1 MDNKDIIF
9 ETDGEENEEEL
20 NIDLSKFNQAVIWGT
35 DWTTETMARQLEKGN
50 IDLNP
55 SFQRRDAWSEQEK
68 SRLIESLMLG
78 FPVPPIIL
86 AENKQKK
93 NSYLV
98 IDGKQRLLSIRRFYS
113 NVSEKEFK
121 AKNLKEKDAFKQL
134 KLKGLD
140 ILKDFNGKTYSQM
153 QVENT
158 EYINNLDN
166 QSIRTIVIKN
176 WPDEAFLYTV
186 FLRLNTGSKK
196 LSPQE
201 LRQALKPG
209 AFLNFLD
216 DETANSTAIKDMLN
230 NKGADPRMK
239 DIELALRFFAFKC
252 FPDKYKGNLKEFLDY
267 TCENLNGNWE
277 TKEYIIRD
285 LFAELEKS
293 IVFLKDLF
301 APDAAFSRYTDG
313 KCNGRFNRSIYEI
326 LTYYFSIKE
335 VRIAVEKKKEEF
347 VNKFVELNDDQEFVY
362 AVSNTTKDIN
372 RVVIRFAKVSKIL
385 EDLLK
390 NAEDNVNIPKFE
402 LIEGKIQVIKTEFF
416 YAMEKC
422 KQNTKMI

>member
-121 AKNLKEKDAFKQL
+121 EKNLKEKDAFKQL

-153 QVENT
+153 QVENA

-267 TCENLNGNWE
+267 TCENLNENWE
-277 TKEYIIRD
+277 AKEYIIRD

-347 VNKFVELNDDQEFVY
+347 VNKFVELNDNQEFVY

-372 RVVIRFAKVSKIL
+372 RVVIRFTKVSKIL

-390 NAEDNVNIPKFE
+390 DAEDNVSIPKFE
-402 LIEGKIQVIKTEFF
+402 LIEGKIQVIKTE
-416 YAMEKC
+416 
-422 KQNTKMI
+422 

>member
-86 AENKQKK
+86 AENRQKK

-121 AKNLKEKDAFKQL
+121 EKNLKEKDAFKQL

-153 QVENT
+153 QVENA

-277 TKEYIIRD
+277 AKEYIIRD

-347 VNKFVELNDDQEFVY
+347 VNKFVELNDNQEFVY

-372 RVVIRFAKVSKIL
+372 RVVIRFTKVSKIL

-390 NAEDNVNIPKFE
+390 DAEDNISIPKFE
-402 LIEGKIQVIKTEFF
+402 LIEGKLQVIKTE
-416 YAMEKC
+416 
-422 KQNTKMI
+422 

>member
-277 TKEYIIRD
+277 AKEYIIRD

-335 VRIAVEKKKEEF
+335 VRIAVEKKQEEF
-347 VNKFVELNDDQEFVY
+347 VNKFIELNDDQEFVY

-372 RVVIRFAKVSKIL
+372 RVVIRFTKLSKIL

-390 NAEDNVNIPKFE
+390 DAEDNVNIPKFE
-402 LIEGKIQVIKTEFF
+402 LIEGKIQVIKTE
-416 YAMEKC
+416 
-422 KQNTKMI
+422 

>member
-121 AKNLKEKDAFKQL
+121 EKNLKEKDAFKQL

-153 QVENT
+153 QVENA

-186 FLRLNTGSKK
+186 FFRLNTGSKK

-216 DETANSTAIKDMLN
+216 DGTANSTAIKDMLN

-277 TKEYIIRD
+277 AKEYIIRD

-347 VNKFVELNDDQEFVY
+347 VNKFVELNDNQEFVY

-372 RVVIRFAKVSKIL
+372 RVVIRFTKVSKIL

-390 NAEDNVNIPKFE
+390 DAEDNVSIPKFE
-402 LIEGKIQVIKTEFF
+402 LIEGKIQVIKTE
-416 YAMEKC
+416 
-422 KQNTKMI
+422 

>member
-35 DWTTETMARQLEKGN
+35 DWTTATMARQLEKGN

-402 LIEGKIQVIKTEFF
+402 LIEGKIQVIKTE
-416 YAMEKC
+416 
-422 KQNTKMI
+422 

>member
-9 ETDGEENEEEL
+9 ETDGEENEEEF

-121 AKNLKEKDAFKQL
+121 EKNLKETDAFKQL

-153 QVENT
+153 QVENA

-216 DETANSTAIKDMLN
+216 DGTANSTAIKDMLN

-277 TKEYIIRD
+277 AKEYIIRD

-347 VNKFVELNDDQEFVY
+347 VNKFVELNDNQEFVY

-372 RVVIRFAKVSKIL
+372 RVVIRFTKVSKIL

-390 NAEDNVNIPKFE
+390 DAEDNVSIPKFE
-402 LIEGKIQVIKTEFF
+402 LIEGKIQVIKTE
-416 YAMEKC
+416 
-422 KQNTKMI
+422 

>member
-9 ETDGEENEEEL
+9 ETDGEENEEELNEEEL

-402 LIEGKIQVIKTEFF
+402 LIEGKIQVIKTE
-416 YAMEKC
+416 
-422 KQNTKMI
+422 

>member
-153 QVENT
+153 QVENA

-216 DETANSTAIKDMLN
+216 DGTANSTAIKDMLN

-277 TKEYIIRD
+277 AKEYIIRD

-347 VNKFVELNDDQEFVY
+347 VNKFVELNDNQEFVY

-372 RVVIRFAKVSKIL
+372 RVVIRFTKVSKIL

-390 NAEDNVNIPKFE
+390 DAEDNVSIPKFE
-402 LIEGKIQVIKTEFF
+402 LIEGKIQVIKTE
-416 YAMEKC
+416 
-422 KQNTKMI
+422 

>member
-9 ETDGEENEEEL
+9 ETDGEENEEELNEEEL

-153 QVENT
+153 QVENA

-402 LIEGKIQVIKTEFF
+402 LIEGKIQVIKTE
-416 YAMEKC
+416 
-422 KQNTKMI
+422 

>member
-86 AENKQKK
+86 AENRQKK

-277 TKEYIIRD
+277 AKEYIIRD

-335 VRIAVEKKKEEF
+335 VRIAVEKKQEEF
-347 VNKFVELNDDQEFVY
+347 VNKFIELNDDQEFVY

-372 RVVIRFAKVSKIL
+372 RVVIRFTKVSKIL

-390 NAEDNVNIPKFE
+390 DAEDNVNIPKFE
-402 LIEGKIQVIKTEFF
+402 LIEGKIQVIKTE
-416 YAMEKC
+416 
-422 KQNTKMI
+422 

>member
-9 ETDGEENEEEL
+9 EIDGEENEEEL

-121 AKNLKEKDAFKQL
+121 EKNLKEKDAFKQL

-267 TCENLNGNWE
+267 TCETLNGNWE
-277 TKEYIIRD
+277 GKEYIIRD

-301 APDAAFSRYTDG
+301 APDAAFSRYMGG
-313 KCNGRFNRSIYEI
+313 KCNGRFNRSIYEV

-347 VNKFVELNDDQEFVY
+347 VNKFVELNDDPEFVY

-372 RVVIRFAKVSKIL
+372 RVVMRFAKVSKIL

-390 NAEDNVNIPKFE
+390 GVENNVRIPKFE
-402 LIEGKIQVIKTEFF
+402 LIEGKIQVIKTE
-416 YAMEKC
+416 
-422 KQNTKMI
+422 

>member
-20 NIDLSKFNQAVIWGT
+20 NIDLSKFNQAVIWGS

-402 LIEGKIQVIKTEFF
+402 LIEGKIQVIKTE
-416 YAMEKC
+416 
-422 KQNTKMI
+422 

>member
-153 QVENT
+153 QVEDT

-216 DETANSTAIKDMLN
+216 DETANSAAIKDMLN

-277 TKEYIIRD
+277 AKEYIIRD

-301 APDAAFSRYTDG
+301 APDAAFCRYTDG

-372 RVVIRFAKVSKIL
+372 RVVIRFTKVSKIL

-390 NAEDNVNIPKFE
+390 DAEDNVNIPKFE
-402 LIEGKIQVIKTEFF
+402 LIEGKIQVIKTE
-416 YAMEKC
+416 
-422 KQNTKMI
+422 

>member
-196 LSPQE
+196 LSPQA

-277 TKEYIIRD
+277 AKEYIIRD

-335 VRIAVEKKKEEF
+335 VRIAVEKKQEEF
-347 VNKFVELNDDQEFVY
+347 VNKFIELNDDQEFVY

-372 RVVIRFAKVSKIL
+372 RVVIRFTKVSKIL
-385 EDLLK
+385 KDLLK
-390 NAEDNVNIPKFE
+390 DAENNVNIPKFE
-402 LIEGKIQVIKTEFF
+402 LIEGKIQVIKTE
-416 YAMEKC
+416 
-422 KQNTKMI
+422 

>member
-121 AKNLKEKDAFKQL
+121 EKNLKEKDAFKQL

-153 QVENT
+153 QVENA

-277 TKEYIIRD
+277 AKEYIIRD

-313 KCNGRFNRSIYEI
+313 KSNGRFNRSIYEI

-347 VNKFVELNDDQEFVY
+347 VNKFVELNDNQEFVY

-372 RVVIRFAKVSKIL
+372 RVVIRFTKVSKIL

-390 NAEDNVNIPKFE
+390 DAEDNVSIPKFE
-402 LIEGKIQVIKTEFF
+402 LIEGKIQVIKTE
-416 YAMEKC
+416 
-422 KQNTKMI
+422 

>member
-153 QVENT
+153 QVENA

-209 AFLNFLD
+209 AFMNFLD

-277 TKEYIIRD
+277 EKEYIIRD
-285 LFAELEKS
+285 MFAELEKS

-347 VNKFVELNDDQEFVY
+347 VNKFVELNDNQEFVY

-372 RVVIRFAKVSKIL
+372 RVVIRFTKVSKIL

-390 NAEDNVNIPKFE
+390 DAEDNVSIPKFE
-402 LIEGKIQVIKTEFF
+402 LIEGKIQVIKTE
-416 YAMEKC
+416 
-422 KQNTKMI
+422 

>member
-121 AKNLKEKDAFKQL
+121 EKNLKEKDAFKQL

-153 QVENT
+153 QVENA

-277 TKEYIIRD
+277 AKEYIIRD

-372 RVVIRFAKVSKIL
+372 RVVIRFTKVSKIL

-390 NAEDNVNIPKFE
+390 DAEDNVSIPKFE
-402 LIEGKIQVIKTEFF
+402 LIEGKIQVIKTE
-416 YAMEKC
+416 
-422 KQNTKMI
+422 

>member
-9 ETDGEENEEEL
+9 EIDGEENEEEL

-121 AKNLKEKDAFKQL
+121 EKNLKEKDAFKQL

-267 TCENLNGNWE
+267 TCETLNGNWE
-277 TKEYIIRD
+277 GKEYIIRD

-301 APDAAFSRYTDG
+301 APDAAFSRYMGG
-313 KCNGRFNRSIYEI
+313 KCNGRFNRSIYEV

-347 VNKFVELNDDQEFVY
+347 VNKFVELNDDPEFVY

-372 RVVIRFAKVSKIL
+372 RVVMRFAKVSKIL

-390 NAEDNVNIPKFE
+390 GVENNVRIPKFE
-402 LIEGKIQVIKTEFF
+402 LVEGKIQVIKTE
-416 YAMEKC
+416 
-422 KQNTKMI
+422 

>member
-209 AFLNFLD
+209 AVLNFLD

-277 TKEYIIRD
+277 AKEYIIRD

-372 RVVIRFAKVSKIL
+372 RVVIRFTKVSKIL

-390 NAEDNVNIPKFE
+390 DAEDNVSIPKFE
-402 LIEGKIQVIKTEFF
+402 LIEGKIQVIKTE
-416 YAMEKC
+416 
-422 KQNTKMI
+422 

>member
-86 AENKQKK
+86 AENKKKK

-121 AKNLKEKDAFKQL
+121 EKNLKEKDAFKQL

-153 QVENT
+153 QVENAEYVKFDGNFDYAVMAQSPNYT
-158 EYINNLDN
+158 PASADFILDIFREYI
-166 QSIRTIVIKN
+166 
-176 WPDEAFLYTV
+176 E
-186 FLRLNTGSKK
+186 
-196 LSPQE
+196 
-201 LRQALKPG
+201 
-209 AFLNFLD
+209 
-216 DETANSTAIKDMLN
+216 
-230 NKGADPRMK
+230 
-239 DIELALRFFAFKC
+239 
-252 FPDKYKGNLKEFLDY
+252 
-267 TCENLNGNWE
+267 
-277 TKEYIIRD
+277 
-285 LFAELEKS
+285 
-293 IVFLKDLF
+293 
-301 APDAAFSRYTDG
+301 
-313 KCNGRFNRSIYEI
+313 EI
-326 LTYYFSIKE
+326 
-335 VRIAVEKKKEEF
+335 
-347 VNKFVELNDDQEFVY
+347 
-362 AVSNTTKDIN
+362 
-372 RVVIRFAKVSKIL
+372 
-385 EDLLK
+385 
-390 NAEDNVNIPKFE
+390 
-402 LIEGKIQVIKTEFF
+402 
-416 YAMEKC
+416 
-422 KQNTKMI
+422 